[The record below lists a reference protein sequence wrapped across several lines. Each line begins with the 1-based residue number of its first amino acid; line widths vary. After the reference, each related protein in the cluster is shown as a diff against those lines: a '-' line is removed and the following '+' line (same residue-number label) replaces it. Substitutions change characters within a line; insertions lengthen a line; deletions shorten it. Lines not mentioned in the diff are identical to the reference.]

1 VTDHRLV
8 FELFTDGACSGNPG
22 PGGWGY
28 LLRNLA
34 SGEESRVSG
43 GEPLTTNN
51 RMELLSAIRGLAA
64 TPPSSQVQLVTDS
77 AYVAKG
83 ITEWMK
89 GWKARGWMRKE
100 GRKFVP
106 VKNVELWQEL
116 DTLLTGRS
124 VTVEQIRGHAGHE
137 ENEECDRLAV
147 QAYQKY
153 LR

>member
-1 VTDHRLV
+1 
-8 FELFTDGACSGNPG
+8 
-22 PGGWGY
+22 
-28 LLRNLA
+28 
-34 SGEESRVSG
+34 
-43 GEPLTTNN
+43 
-51 RMELLSAIRGLAA
+51 MELLSAIRGLAA